1 MNEQAGLAGRRAALV
16 GRARVVRAARAWFEG
31 EGFLEVETP
40 ARVRAPG
47 QEIHLDAIPSGAG
60 GAGEA
65 RWLVTS
71 PEYHMK
77 RLLGAGFERI
87 VQIGKAWRAG
97 EVGPH
102 HQPEFLIAE
111 WYRAGAPL
119 AAIADDCE
127 ALVRVAARAA
137 GVDLVGDPGRVPA
150 PPGARSGGQSPPP
163 LDLSRPFERTTVRD
177 ALERHAQLEL
187 DGRESVAE
195 LAAKARAAGVD
206 VSGRTSW
213 DDVFFQVWLDRVE
226 PHLGRGRPAFVFD
239 WPAPL
244 GALARR
250 KTDDPGFVE
259 RFELYANGLELANA
273 FGELTDAGEQRA
285 RFVAESATRARLGK
299 AVYELDEKL
308 LAALPHMV
316 PTSGVA
322 LGLDRLVMLVLGAAN
337 IRDVVAFADDEV

>member
-1 MNEQAGLAGRRAALV
+1 MDERARLAGRRAALEA
-16 GRARVVRAARAWFEG
+16 RARVVRAARAWFEA

-47 QEIHLDAIPSGAG
+47 QEIHLDAIPAGAG
-60 GAGEA
+60 AAGQA

-77 RLLGAGFERI
+77 RLLGAGYERI

-127 ALVRVAARAA
+127 ALVRVAARA
-137 GVDLVGDPGRVPA
+137 VGPA
-150 PPGARSGGQSPPP
+150 SPT
-163 LDLSRPFERTTVRD
+163 LDLAGPFERTTVREVV
-177 ALERHAQLEL
+177 ARHAGVSI
-187 DGRESVAE
+187 DGDETVDA

-206 VSGRTSW
+206 VTGRASW
-213 DDVFFQVWLDRVE
+213 DDVFFQLWLDRVE
-226 PHLGRGRPAFVFD
+226 PRLGRGRPTFVFD

-250 KTDDPGFVE
+250 KADDPRLVE
-259 RFELYANGLELANA
+259 RFELYANGLELGNA
-273 FGELTDAGEQRA
+273 FGELTDPIEQRA
-285 RFVAESATRARLGK
+285 RFASESATRGRLGK
-299 AVYELDEKL
+299 AVYGVDEPL
-308 LAALPHMV
+308 LAALPHIGAA
-316 PTSGVA
+316 SGVA
-322 LGLDRLVMLVLGAAN
+322 LGMDRLVMLVLGATD
-337 IRDVVAFADDEV
+337 IREVVAFADDEV

>member
-1 MNEQAGLAGRRAALV
+1 VEERARLGGRRAALEA
-16 GRARVVRAARAWFEG
+16 RARIVRAARAWFE
-31 EGFLEVETP
+31 EQGFLEVETP

-47 QEIHLDAIPSGAG
+47 QEIHLDALPSGTG
-60 GAGEA
+60 GDGGA

-77 RLLGAGFERI
+77 RLLGAGAGFERI

-97 EVGPH
+97 EAGPH

-111 WYRAGAPL
+111 WYRAEAPL
-119 AAIADDCE
+119 SAIADDCE
-127 ALVRVAARAA
+127 ALVRLA
-137 GVDLVGDPGRVPA
+137 DLHGDPGRVPA

-163 LDLSRPFERTTVRD
+163 LDLVGPFERTTVREVVKRYAGVEVHGD
-177 ALERHAQLEL
+177 ETVEA
-187 DGRESVAE
+187 

-206 VSGRTSW
+206 VTGRASW
-213 DDVFFQVWLDRVE
+213 DDVFFQLWLDRVE
-226 PHLGRGRPAFVFD
+226 PHLGRGRPTFVFD

-250 KTDDPGFVE
+250 QADDPRLVE

-273 FGELTDAGEQRA
+273 FGELIDADEQRA
-285 RFVAESATRARLGK
+285 RFLAESATRARLGK
-299 AVYELDEKL
+299 TVYAIDEKL
-308 LAALPHMV
+308 LAALPRMR

-322 LGLDRLVMLVLGAAN
+322 LGMDRLVMLVLGATD
-337 IRDVVAFADDEV
+337 IREVIAFADDEV

>member
-1 MNEQAGLAGRRAALV
+1 MRAT
-16 GRARVVRAARAWFEG
+16 RAWFEA

-47 QEIHLDAIPSGAG
+47 QEIHLDAIAAG
-60 GAGEA
+60 VDAARET

-87 VQIGKAWRAG
+87 AQIGKAWRAG

-102 HQPEFLIAE
+102 HQPEFMIAE
-111 WYRAGAPL
+111 WYRAEAPL

-127 ALVRVAARAA
+127 ALVHVAAGAA
-137 GVDLVGDPGRVPA
+137 G
-150 PPGARSGGQSPPP
+150 GAEATGSNVA
-163 LDLSRPFERTTVRD
+163 LDLAGPFERTTVR
-177 ALERHAQLEL
+177 EVVRRHAGIEL
-187 DGRESVAE
+187 AGDEDVAA

-206 VSGRTSW
+206 VTARDSW
-213 DDVFFQVWLDRVE
+213 DDVFFQLWLDRVE
-226 PHLGRGRPAFVFD
+226 PRLGRGRPTFVFD

-250 KTDDPGFVE
+250 RLDDPRLVE

-273 FGELTDAGEQRA
+273 FGELTDADEQRA
-285 RFVAESATRARLGK
+285 RFLEESATRARLGK
-299 AVYELDEKL
+299 TVYALDEQL
-308 LAALPHMV
+308 LAALPRMR

-322 LGLDRLVMLVLGAAN
+322 LGMDRLIMLVLGAKD
-337 IRDVVAFADDEV
+337 IRQVVAFADDEV

>member
-1 MNEQAGLAGRRAALV
+1 VSDERARLAGRRAALEA
-16 GRARVVRAARAWFEG
+16 RALIVRAARAWFES

-60 GAGEA
+60 GDGSA

-87 VQIGKAWRAG
+87 VQLGKAWRAG

-111 WYRAGAPL
+111 WYRADAPL
-119 AAIADDCE
+119 AIIADDCE
-127 ALVRVAARAA
+127 ALVHIAARAA
-137 GVDLVGDPGRVPA
+137 GTRNA
-150 PPGARSGGQSPPP
+150 A
-163 LDLSRPFERTTVRD
+163 LDLSGPFDRVTVRE
-177 ALERHAQLEL
+177 AVRLHAGVEL
-187 DGRESVAE
+187 AGDESVAA
-195 LAAKARAAGVD
+195 LAAKAKAAGVD
-206 VSGRTSW
+206 VRGLSSTDAW
-213 DDVFFQVWLDRVE
+213 DDVFFQLWLDRVE
-226 PHLGRGRPAFVFD
+226 PHLGRGRPTFVFD

-250 KTDDPGFVE
+250 RTDDPRLVE

-273 FGELTDAGEQRA
+273 FGELTDADEQRA
-285 RFVAESATRARLGK
+285 RFAVESERRARLGK
-299 AVYELDEKL
+299 TLYAVDEAL
-308 LAALPHMV
+308 LAALPRMR
-316 PTSGVA
+316 PTAGVA
-322 LGLDRLVMLVLGAAN
+322 LGVDRLVMLVLGAAD
-337 IRDVVAFADDEV
+337 IRDVIAFADDEV

>member
-1 MNEQAGLAGRRAALV
+1 MDERTRLLGRRAALE
-16 GRARVVRAARAWFEG
+16 ARSRIVRAARAWFEA

-47 QEIHLDAIPSGAG
+47 QEIHLDAIAAGTGAG
-60 GAGEA
+60 GTT

-87 VQIGKAWRAG
+87 AQIGKAWRAG

-111 WYRAGAPL
+111 WYRAEAPL
-119 AAIADDCE
+119 SRIADDCE
-127 ALVRVAARAA
+127 ALVHVAARAA
-137 GVDLVGDPGRVPA
+137 GKRNPA
-150 PPGARSGGQSPPP
+150 
-163 LDLSRPFERTTVRD
+163 LDLSQPFERTTVR
-177 ALERHAQLEL
+177 EVVQRFGGVEL
-187 DGRESVAE
+187 AGDETVQA
-195 LAAKARAAGVD
+195 LAAKVRAAGVD
-206 VSGRTSW
+206 VTGRDSW
-213 DDVFFQVWLDRVE
+213 DDVFFQLWLDRVE
-226 PHLGRGRPAFVFD
+226 PRLGRGRPTFVFD

-250 KTDDPGFVE
+250 REDDPRLVE

-273 FGELTDAGEQRA
+273 FGELTDAAEQRA
-285 RFVAESATRARLGK
+285 RFIAESATRAQLGK
-299 AVYELDEKL
+299 AVYELDEPL
-308 LAALPHMV
+308 LAALPRMR

-322 LGLDRLVMLVLGAAN
+322 LGMDRLIMLVLGASD

>member
-1 MNEQAGLAGRRAALV
+1 MPDERARLRARRAALEA
-16 GRARVVRAARAWFEG
+16 RARVVRAARAWFDA

-47 QEIHLDAIPSGAG
+47 QEIHLDAIASGAG
-60 GAGEA
+60 GDGAP

-119 AAIADDCE
+119 SAIADDCE
-127 ALVRVAARAA
+127 ALVRVAAGAA
-137 GVDLVGDPGRVPA
+137 GAANPA
-150 PPGARSGGQSPPP
+150 
-163 LDLSRPFERTTVRD
+163 LDLAGPFERTTVRD
-177 ALERHAQLEL
+177 VVRRHAGVAL
-187 DGRESVAE
+187 DGDETVAT

-206 VSGRTSW
+206 VAGRASW
-213 DDVFFQVWLDRVE
+213 DDGFFQLWLARVE
-226 PHLGRGRPAFVFD
+226 PRRGRGRPTFVFD

-250 KTDDPGFVE
+250 KADDPRLVE

-273 FGELTDAGEQRA
+273 FGELTDAEEQRA
-285 RFVAESATRARLGK
+285 RFAAESAARARLGK
-299 AVYELDEKL
+299 TVYAPDEAL
-308 LAALPHMV
+308 LAALPHLR
-316 PTSGVA
+316 PTAGVA
-322 LGLDRLVMLVLGAAN
+322 LGMDRLVMLVLGARDL
-337 IRDVVAFADDEV
+337 RDVVAFAEDEA

>member
-1 MNEQAGLAGRRAALV
+1 MDERARLAGRRAALE
-16 GRARVVRAARAWFEG
+16 ARSRIVRAARAWFET

-47 QEIHLDAIPSGAG
+47 QEIHLDAVSSGTDGAG
-60 GAGEA
+60 DA

-87 VQIGKAWRAG
+87 VQLGKAWRAG

-119 AAIADDCE
+119 SRIADDCE
-127 ALVRVAARAA
+127 ALVHAAALAA
-137 GVDLVGDPGRVPA
+137 GAPA
-150 PPGARSGGQSPPP
+150 RD
-163 LDLSRPFERTTVRD
+163 LDLAGPFGRTTVR
-177 ALERHAQLEL
+177 AVVKRHAGIELEG
-187 DGRESVAE
+187 DESVE
-195 LAAKARAAGVD
+195 VLAAKARAAGVD
-206 VSGRTSW
+206 VTGRTTW
-213 DDVFFQVWLDRVE
+213 DDVFFQIFLDRVE
-226 PHLGRGRPAFVFD
+226 PRLGRRRPTFVFD

-250 KTDDPGFVE
+250 KADDPRLVE

-273 FGELTDAGEQRA
+273 FGELTDAAEQRA
-285 RFVAESATRARLGK
+285 RFVDESATRARLGK
-299 AVYELDEKL
+299 TVYALDERL
-308 LAALPHMV
+308 LAALPHMRA
-316 PTSGVA
+316 TSGVA
-322 LGLDRLVMLVLGAAN
+322 LGMDRLVMLVLGASD

>member
-1 MNEQAGLAGRRAALV
+1 VDERARLGGRRAALEA
-16 GRARVVRAARAWFEG
+16 RARIVRAARAWFE
-31 EGFLEVETP
+31 EQGFLEVETP

-47 QEIHLDAIPSGAG
+47 QEIHLDALPSGSG
-60 GAGEA
+60 GDGGA

-77 RLLGAGFERI
+77 RLLGAGAGFERI

-119 AAIADDCE
+119 SAIADDCE
-127 ALVRVAARAA
+127 ALVRVAARGVTPNAA
-137 GVDLVGDPGRVPA
+137 LEL
-150 PPGARSGGQSPPP
+150 SG
-163 LDLSRPFERTTVRD
+163 PFERTTVREVV
-177 ALERHAQLEL
+177 ERHAGVEL
-187 DGRESVAE
+187 LGDETVEA

-206 VSGRTSW
+206 IRGRASW
-213 DDVFFQVWLDRVE
+213 DDVFFQLWLDRVE
-226 PHLGRGRPAFVFD
+226 PRLGRGRPTFVFD

-250 KTDDPGFVE
+250 QADDPRLVE

-273 FGELTDAGEQRA
+273 FGELIDADEQRA
-285 RFVAESATRARLGK
+285 RFLAESETRARLGK
-299 AVYELDEKL
+299 AVYALDEKL
-308 LAALPHMV
+308 LAALPHMR

-322 LGLDRLVMLVLGAAN
+322 LGMDRLVMLVLGAAD
-337 IRDVVAFADDEV
+337 IREVVAFADDEV

>member
-1 MNEQAGLAGRRAALV
+1 LDERARLAGRRGALEA
-16 GRARVVRAARAWFEG
+16 RSRVVRATRAWFEA

-47 QEIHLDAIPSGAG
+47 QEIHLDAIASGRG
-60 GAGEA
+60 NDGEA

-87 VQIGKAWRAG
+87 AQLGKAWRAG

-119 AAIADDCE
+119 TAIADDCE
-127 ALVRVAARAA
+127 ALVHVAARAA
-137 GVDLVGDPGRVPA
+137 GATPLG
-150 PPGARSGGQSPPP
+150 
-163 LDLSRPFERTTVRD
+163 LDLGGAFERTTVRQVVR
-177 ALERHAQLEL
+177 RHAGVEL
-187 DGRESVAE
+187 DGDESVDA
-195 LAAKARAAGVD
+195 LAGKARAAGVD
-206 VSGRTSW
+206 VTGRVTW
-213 DDVFFQVWLDRVE
+213 DDVFFQLWLDRVE
-226 PHLGRGRPAFVFD
+226 PQLGRGRPTFVFD

-250 KTDDPGFVE
+250 KVDDPRLVE

-273 FGELTDAGEQRA
+273 FGELTDADEQRA
-285 RFVAESATRARLGK
+285 RFLAESTERARLGK
-299 AVYELDEKL
+299 TVYALDEQL
-308 LAALPHMV
+308 LAALPNMR

-337 IRDVVAFADDEV
+337 IREVVAFADDEI

>member
-1 MNEQAGLAGRRAALV
+1 LDERARLGGRRAALEA
-16 GRARVVRAARAWFEG
+16 RARIVRAARAWFEA

-47 QEIHLDAIPSGAG
+47 QEIHLDAVPAGAG
-60 GAGEA
+60 ADGGA

-87 VQIGKAWRAG
+87 VQLGKAWRAG

-119 AAIADDCE
+119 SAIADDCE
-127 ALVRVAARAA
+127 ALVRVGARAA
-137 GVDLVGDPGRVPA
+137 GASNPA
-150 PPGARSGGQSPPP
+150 
-163 LDLSRPFERTTVRD
+163 LDLAGPFERTTVREVV
-177 ALERHAQLEL
+177 ERHAGVAL
-187 DGRESVAE
+187 DGDETVEA
-195 LAAKARAAGVD
+195 LARKARAAGVD
-206 VSGRTSW
+206 VTGRDSW
-213 DDVFFQVWLDRVE
+213 DDVFFQLWLDRVE
-226 PHLGRGRPAFVFD
+226 PRLGRGRPTFVFD

-250 KTDDPGFVE
+250 KDDDPRLVE

-273 FGELTDAGEQRA
+273 FGELTDAAEQRA
-285 RFVAESATRARLGK
+285 RFAAESETRARLGK
-299 AVYELDEKL
+299 AVYAVDEKL
-308 LAALPHMV
+308 LAALPHMG

-322 LGLDRLVMLVLGAAN
+322 LGMDRLVMLVLGAVD
-337 IRDVVAFADDEV
+337 IRNVVAFSDQEV

>member
-1 MNEQAGLAGRRAALV
+1 VAGREGPDVPSLDEGARLAGRRAALEA
-16 GRARVVRAARAWFEG
+16 RSRVVRAARAWFEA
-31 EGFLEVETP
+31 ERFLEVETP
-40 ARVRAPG
+40 ARARAPG
-47 QEIHLDAIPSGAG
+47 QEIHLDAIAT
-60 GAGEA
+60 GE

-77 RLLGAGFERI
+77 RLVGAGFERI

-127 ALVRVAARAA
+127 ALVRLAARAA
-137 GVDLVGDPGRVPA
+137 RA
-150 PPGARSGGQSPPP
+150 TNAA
-163 LDLSRPFERTTVRD
+163 LDLSGPFERTTVR
-177 ALERHAQLEL
+177 EVVRRHAGIEL
-187 DGRESVAE
+187 DGDETVTA

-206 VSGRTSW
+206 VAGRESW

-226 PHLGRGRPAFVFD
+226 PRLGRGRPTFVFD

-250 KTDDPGFVE
+250 KDDDKRLVE

-273 FGELTDAGEQRA
+273 FGELTDAAEQRA
-285 RFVAESATRARLGK
+285 RFASESETRARLGK
-299 AVYELDEKL
+299 TVYAADEQL
-308 LAALPHMV
+308 LAALPRMG

-322 LGLDRLVMLVLGAAN
+322 LGMDRLVMLVLGAAD

>member
-1 MNEQAGLAGRRAALV
+1 MDEGARLAGRRAALEA
-16 GRARVVRAARAWFEG
+16 RSRVVRAARAWFEG

-47 QEIHLDAIPSGAG
+47 QEIHLDAIASGAG
-60 GAGEA
+60 GDGND

-127 ALVRVAARAA
+127 ALVRVAVRAA
-137 GVDLVGDPGRVPA
+137 GAPSPA
-150 PPGARSGGQSPPP
+150 
-163 LDLSRPFERTTVRD
+163 LDLSGPFERATVR
-177 ALERHAQLEL
+177 EVVRRHAGVSL
-187 DGRESVAE
+187 DGDETLEA
-195 LAAKARAAGVD
+195 LGAKARAAGVD
-206 VSGRTSW
+206 VAGRASW
-213 DDVFFQVWLDRVE
+213 DDVFFQLWLDRVE
-226 PHLGRGRPAFVFD
+226 PQLGRGRPTFVFD

-250 KTDDPGFVE
+250 KIEDPRLVE

-273 FGELTDAGEQRA
+273 FGELTDADEQRA
-285 RFVAESATRARLGK
+285 RFAAESETRARLGK
-299 AVYELDEKL
+299 AVYAVDEKL
-308 LAALPHMV
+308 LAALPRMR

-322 LGLDRLVMLVLGAAN
+322 LGMDRLVMLALGAAD

>member
-1 MNEQAGLAGRRAALV
+1 MADERARLAGRRGALE
-16 GRARVVRAARAWFEG
+16 ARSRIVRAARAWFEQ

-47 QEIHLDAIPSGAG
+47 QEIHLDAIASGSG
-60 GAGEA
+60 SGPDGDA

-87 VQIGKAWRAG
+87 AQIGKAWRAG

-119 AAIADDCE
+119 TAIADDCE
-127 ALVRVAARAA
+127 ALVHVAARAA
-137 GVDLVGDPGRVPA
+137 GA
-150 PPGARSGGQSPPP
+150 TNAA
-163 LDLSRPFERTTVRD
+163 LDLSGPFERTTVGEVVKLHAGVTLVGDESVD
-177 ALERHAQLEL
+177 ALA
-187 DGRESVAE
+187 G
-195 LAAKARAAGVD
+195 KARAAGID
-206 VSGRTSW
+206 VTGRATW
-213 DDVFFQVWLDRVE
+213 DDVFFQIWLDRVE
-226 PHLGRGRPAFVFD
+226 PQLGRGRPTFVFD

-250 KTDDPGFVE
+250 KTDDPRLVE

-273 FGELTDAGEQRA
+273 FGELTDADEQRA
-285 RFVAESATRARLGK
+285 RFLDESATRGRLGK
-299 AVYELDEKL
+299 TVYALDERL
-308 LAALPHMV
+308 LAALPHMR

-322 LGLDRLVMLVLGAAN
+322 LGMDRLIMLVLGAAD

>member
-1 MNEQAGLAGRRAALV
+1 MNERARLAGRRAALE
-16 GRARVVRAARAWFEG
+16 ARSRIVRAARAWFEG

-87 VQIGKAWRAG
+87 VQIGRAWRAG

-119 AAIADDCE
+119 AVIADDCE
-127 ALVRVAARAA
+127 GLVRAAARVVGAPRA
-137 GVDLVGDPGRVPA
+137 NVDLAG
-150 PPGARSGGQSPPP
+150 
-163 LDLSRPFERTTVRD
+163 PFERMTVRE
-177 ALERHAQLEL
+177 ALSRHAGLEL
-187 DGRESVAE
+187 EGRESADV
-195 LAAKARAAGVD
+195 LASMARAAGVD
-206 VSGRTSW
+206 VSGRISW

-226 PHLGRGRPAFVFD
+226 PQLGRDRPTFVFD

-244 GALARR
+244 GSLARR
-250 KTDDPGFVE
+250 KSDAPAFVE

-273 FGELTDAGEQRA
+273 FGELTDAEEQRA
-285 RFVAESATRARLGK
+285 RFVDESAARARLGK
-299 AVYELDEKL
+299 VVYDLDEKL
-308 LAALPHMV
+308 LAALPHMP

-322 LGLDRLVMLVLGAAN
+322 LGMDRLIMLVLGVAD

>member
-1 MNEQAGLAGRRAALV
+1 VDERARLAGRRAALEA
-16 GRARVVRAARAWFEG
+16 RSRVVRAARVWFEA

-47 QEIHLDAIPSGAG
+47 QEIHLDALPSGD
-60 GAGEA
+60 

-77 RLLGAGFERI
+77 RLLGAGVERI
-87 VQIGKAWRAG
+87 VQLGKAWRAG

-127 ALVRVAARAA
+127 ALVRVAAHAA
-137 GVDLVGDPGRVPA
+137 GAPLPA
-150 PPGARSGGQSPPP
+150 
-163 LDLSRPFERTTVRD
+163 LDLSGPFERTTVREVVK
-177 ALERHAQLEL
+177 LHAGL
-187 DGRESVAE
+187 DLLGDETAPA
-195 LAAKARAAGVD
+195 LAAKVRAAGVD
-206 VSGRTSW
+206 VEGRTSW
-213 DDVFFQVWLDRVE
+213 EDVFFQLWLDRVE
-226 PHLGRGRPAFVFD
+226 PRLGRGRPTFVSD

-250 KTDDPGFVE
+250 KADDPRLVE

-273 FGELTDAGEQRA
+273 FGELTDADEQRA
-285 RFVAESATRARLGK
+285 RFVAESTERARLGK
-299 AVYELDEKL
+299 TIYALDEQL
-308 LAALPHMV
+308 LAALPHMR

-322 LGLDRLVMLVLGAAN
+322 LGMDRLVMLVLGAAD
-337 IRDVVAFADDEV
+337 IREVVAFADDET

>member
-1 MNEQAGLAGRRAALV
+1 LDERARLAGRRGALE
-16 GRARVVRAARAWFEG
+16 ARTRIVRAARSWFEA

-47 QEIHLDAIPSGAG
+47 QEIHLDAIASGAG
-60 GAGEA
+60 VGGEA

-87 VQIGKAWRAG
+87 AQIGKAWRAG

-102 HQPEFLIAE
+102 HEPEFLIAE

-119 AAIADDCE
+119 DAIADDCE

-137 GVDLVGDPGRVPA
+137 RATPA
-150 PPGARSGGQSPPP
+150 D
-163 LDLSRPFERTTVRD
+163 LDLAGPFERTTVRQVVR
-177 ALERHAQLEL
+177 RHAGVEL
-187 DGRESVAE
+187 AGDESVEA
-195 LAAKARAAGVD
+195 LAGKARAAGVD
-206 VSGRTSW
+206 VAGRATW
-213 DDVFFQVWLDRVE
+213 DDVFFQLWLDRVE
-226 PHLGRGRPAFVFD
+226 PRLGRGRPTFVFD

-250 KTDDPGFVE
+250 KADDPRLVE

-273 FGELTDAGEQRA
+273 FGELTDADEQRA
-285 RFVAESATRARLGK
+285 RFVDESATRARLGK
-299 AVYELDEKL
+299 AVYALDERL
-308 LAALPHMV
+308 LAALPHMR
-316 PTSGVA
+316 PTAGVA
-322 LGLDRLVMLVLGAAN
+322 LGMDRLVMLVLGAAD
-337 IRDVVAFADDEV
+337 IRDVIAFADDEV